1 MIAQAAEF
9 DYAGTQAC
17 RALKEENI
25 EIVLINSNPAT
36 IMTDPNMA
44 DHVYIEPLN
53 LRTVKDVIEK
63 ERPDSLLA
71 TLGGQTGLNLAI
83 ELAEQGFLDEYGV
96 RILGTSIESIRK
108 GEDREIFKK
117 TMMDIGEPVIESI
130 TVHDIDS
137 GLAFAEKIGYPVV
150 VRPAYTL
157 GGTGGGMAGNSQEL
171 RNILADGLRLSRAG
185 QVLIEKIGCRLEGN

>member
-1 MIAQAAEF
+1 MLVIGSGPIVIAQAAEF

-36 IMTDPNMA
+36 IMTDPDMA
-44 DHVYIEPLN
+44 DHVYIEPLT
-53 LRTVKDVIEK
+53 LQTVKDIIEK

-83 ELAEQGFLDEYGV
+83 ELDEQGFLDTYGV
-96 RILGTSIESIRK
+96 RILGTGIESIRK
-108 GEDREIFKK
+108 GEDREIFKR
-117 TMMDIGEPVIESI
+117 TMMDIGEPVIEST
-130 TVHDIDS
+130 TVCDTDS
-137 GLAFAEKIGYPVV
+137 GLAFAERIGYPVV

-157 GGTGGGMAGNSQEL
+157 GGAGGGMASNGKS
-171 RNILADGLRLSRAG
+171 
-185 QVLIEKIGCRLEGN
+185 